1 MISNIV
7 GIAPGQVVCD
17 MPVRVVFEDIG
28 DIATL
33 PKFAPRLA

>member
-7 GIAPGQVVCD
+7 GISLEQIACD

-33 PKFAPRLA
+33 AKFTPHPE